1 MYKYLRTAAVSVLL
15 SIMTI
20 AACNKD
26 QNCSLHPEAFRFS
39 IIDGE
44 TGDDHLGS
52 GTYSTDNIGIHYF
65 YNNQKQELIVNIE
78 PNPDSILVEMVSVQL
93 PMVSLTGRS
102 EIFYLV
108 LNAQDTDTLTVI
120 MGNEKRNSCDFHPYS
135 VVKHNGENLPI
146 TEGKAFI
153 LKKRP

>member
-1 MYKYLRTAAVSVLL
+1 MDKFQITAAVTAIIAV
-15 SIMTI
+15 MAI
-20 AACNKD
+20 AACKKD

-39 IIDGE
+39 IIDME
-44 TGDDHLGS
+44 TGDDLLGS

-78 PNPDSILVEMVSVQL
+78 PNPDSHLIEMVSAQL

-108 LNAQDTDTLTVI
+108 LDTQDTDTLTVL
-120 MGNEKRNSCDFHPYS
+120 MGSEERNGCNYHPYA
-135 VVKHNGENLPI
+135 VVKHNGKNLPI
-146 TEGKAFI
+146 AEEKAFI
-153 LKKRP
+153 LEK